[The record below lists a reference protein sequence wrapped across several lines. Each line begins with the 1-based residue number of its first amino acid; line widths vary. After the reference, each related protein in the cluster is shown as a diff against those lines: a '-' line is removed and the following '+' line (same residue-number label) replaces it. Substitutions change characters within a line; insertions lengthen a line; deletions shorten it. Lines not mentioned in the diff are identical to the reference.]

1 MTAPSG
7 GTALIEGG
15 TRTWFEQFYSSFQVS
30 IYILSSPTYIAPR
43 CYFFWGDKIL
53 CLVTSCSNLFLSKKI
68 SWNLLPVIVNQIPPC
83 LAKKSPHNRW
93 SLIQFG
99 GKRFF
104 YREPMRHLLHS
115 TNCCHLNVNTWLLKV
130 IVQHK
135 VCLSFFLSFTD
146 LPLAPLFKFNLPLN
160 LDIAMF
166 HWSWKSQLTQTFNL
180 MQILYQSQDLVLEE
194 VFL

>member
-1 MTAPSG
+1 M
-7 GTALIEGG
+7 L
-15 TRTWFEQFYSSFQVS
+15 
-30 IYILSSPTYIAPR
+30 
-43 CYFFWGDKIL
+43 FFLGDKIL
-53 CLVTSCSNLFLSKKI
+53 CLVTSCSKLFWSKKI

-180 MQILYQSQDLVLEE
+180 MQILYQGRSPQICTVYLCVTLKNKIINPCSKTNSLITRLVYVPTATKTILGHLPDLL
-194 VFL
+194 